1 MFDILYMHTLRAWKF
16 SSAGRASA
24 LQAEGHRF
32 EPYNFHQKR
41 RPRGLFFIAEGKPSG
56 ARWWKA
62 TRFCRM
68 QVLITK
74 PKKKIEKSFFY
85 CRRQAERSEG
95 WKATRFC
102 RMQVITKPKKKIE
115 KSFFYCRRQ
124 AERSE
129 GWKATRFCRMQVL
142 LTSTTCVLNGFYIT
156 RYRAYFYFK
165 SNFCRQNCRQIYSKR
180 LRDDRKNI
188 MKPFRSLLNKL

>member
-1 MFDILYMHTLRAWKF
+1 MQVLITK
-16 SSAGRASA
+16 
-24 LQAEGHRF
+24 
-32 EPYNFHQKR
+32 PKK

-68 QVLITK
+68 QVLLI
-74 PKKKIEKSFFY
+74 
-85 CRRQAERSEG
+85 
-95 WKATRFC
+95 
-102 RMQVITKPKKKIE
+102 
-115 KSFFYCRRQ
+115 
-124 AERSE
+124 
-129 GWKATRFCRMQVL
+129 
-142 LTSTTCVLNGFYIT
+142 STTCALNGFYIT

-165 SNFCRQNCRQIYSKR
+165 SNFCRQNCQQIYSKR

>member
-102 RMQVITKPKKKIE
+102 RMQV
-115 KSFFYCRRQ
+115 
-124 AERSE
+124 
-129 GWKATRFCRMQVL
+129 L